1 MKHCGK
7 QVDEGARTVEAGC
20 IIPLHEEISKKQ
32 NKTKKKNHTYGGDKN
47 QLYHEWGEVKKL
59 SVDDTNESES

>member
-47 QLYHEWGEVKKL
+47 
-59 SVDDTNESES
+59 